1 MNSKKSSCRW
11 NENVVLNEPHKS
23 VVKSGSGEEKERF
36 IPGWAS
42 SLDASNVASVEA
54 GLVAD
59 GLVEQQKPEKRRI
72 GVEERDIVVID
83 DDVHID
89 GGNVLRKLQCKANGF

>member
-11 NENVVLNEPHKS
+11 NENIILDEPHKS
-23 VVKSGSGEEKERF
+23 VVKGGSGEEIERF

-42 SLDASNVASVEA
+42 SLDASNVTSMEVGLIA
-54 GLVAD
+54 GR
-59 GLVEQQKPEKRRI
+59 LVEQQKSEKRRI
-72 GVEERDIVVID
+72 GLEEGDVVVID

-89 GGNVLRKLQCKANGF
+89 GRNVLRKL